1 MSRPLGPLMLDI
13 EGCELSQEEREILRH
28 PVCGGVILFARNY
41 HDPAQLRALTAEIR
55 SLRDP
60 ELLIAVDQE
69 GGRVQ
74 RFREGFVALPPLRLF
89 GRAYDYHPEQALR
102 QAETSAWL
110 MAAEVL
116 AVGVD
121 FSFAPVLDV
130 DHGNSAVI
138 GDRALHPDPE
148 VISRLARAWVDGMHR
163 AGMSAVGKH
172 FPGHGHVDADSHTDL
187 PLDERGFD
195 EIAATDLVPFR
206 SLVAHGLDAVMPA
219 HVVYAECDPR
229 PAGFSP
235 FWLRDV
241 LRGELGFDGVIFS
254 DDLSMRAAVEM
265 GDAEERAMQ
274 ALDAG
279 CDMLLLC
286 NDAPAA
292 VRVLEAL
299 EDREP
304 APELQRRLARM
315 RRRAAPDWTDLHNSR
330 AWRQALAELEAI
342 HVTA

>member
-41 HDPAQLRALTAEIR
+41 HDPMQLRALTAEIR

-60 ELLIAVDQE
+60 ELLLAVDQE

-74 RFREGFVALPPLRLF
+74 RFRDGFVALPPLRLF
-89 GRAYDYHPEQALR
+89 GQAYDYHPERALR
-102 QAETSAWL
+102 QAEITGWL

-148 VISRLARAWVDGMHR
+148 VVARLARAWVDGMHR
-163 AGMSAVGKH
+163 AGMAAVGKH
-172 FPGHGHVDADSHTDL
+172 FPGHGHVSADSHTDL
-187 PLDERGFD
+187 PIDKRHYD

-206 SLVAHGLDAVMPA
+206 ALVAAGLEGIMPA
-219 HVVYAECDPR
+219 HVIYAECDPR

-241 LRGELGFDGVIFS
+241 LRRDLGFDGVIFS
-254 DDLSMRAAVEM
+254 DDLSMRAAEEM
-265 GDAEERAMQ
+265 GDAEARAMQ

-299 EDREP
+299 EDRNP
-304 APELQRRLARM
+304 APGLQRRLARM
-315 RRRAAPDWTDLHNSR
+315 RRRAAPDWASLHNSR
-330 AWRQALAELEAI
+330 AWCQALAELEAI